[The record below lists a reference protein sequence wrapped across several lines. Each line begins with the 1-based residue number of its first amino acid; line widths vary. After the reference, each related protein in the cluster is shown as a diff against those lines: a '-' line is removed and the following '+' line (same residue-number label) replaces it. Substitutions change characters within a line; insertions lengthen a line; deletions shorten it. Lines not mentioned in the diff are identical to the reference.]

1 MNTRFHHWQTGVNED
16 IRPEQ
21 GFGDEVIF
29 YFFTNKHITHLL
41 GSVRETPVCKT
52 T

>member
-21 GFGDEVIF
+21 GLGDEVF
-29 YFFTNKHITHLL
+29 FFTNKHITHLL